1 MYLPPLRG
9 LILERTRTRAVPR
22 TVEQNDL
29 AAAWQVADITLEKPL
44 GIFIFGLLVEGQVRE
59 VLDILSWGRAL
70 RSWHRGRSRPRFSR
84 SSRYIWMWLVP
95 YCRNHPPV
103 DRQVDMVSG
112 LVIYS
117 HAVRANLRRLLE
129 TAVVDGIANRLASLK
144 RRHLG
149 AAVLVTTVNFPFVT
163 TQNFSL
169 WACR

>member
-9 LILERTRTRAVPR
+9 LIPERTRTRAVPR

-29 AAAWQVADITLEKPL
+29 AAAWQVADITLKNYSVFSSSVCL
-44 GIFIFGLLVEGQVRE
+44 SGVKSRE

-84 SSRYIWMWLVP
+84 SSRLIYIWMWLVP

-129 TAVVDGIANRLASLK
+129 TVVVDGMSNRLASLK
-144 RRHLG
+144 
-149 AAVLVTTVNFPFVT
+149 
-163 TQNFSL
+163 
-169 WACR
+169 